1 MPLGQPQPGQEGH
14 EMLEKE
20 GPGSVRPFGE
30 VKAGKGPPGTALLS
44 QGEAAQEG
52 FVALRCQQLCS
63 GTVG

>member
-1 MPLGQPQPGQEGH
+1 M
-14 EMLEKE
+14 MEKE

-52 FVALRCQQLCS
+52 FVVLRCQQLCS